1 MSFETR
7 LKDELDR
14 EGTRLVPRVGDMHAV
29 MRRGR
34 RRRLTSVGGAAL
46 VVVLL
51 AIGFGVLL
59 QFVEPSPGPVA
70 TVPTTPPAT
79 TAPPAP
85 TSTTVPAAAVLP
97 ELVVAGPEGITLV
110 REDGPTSVWNEGP
123 VMLALDDLQGGF
135 VFQVG
140 TSASSIMWL
149 PAGSDEPAE
158 LIAQQPDEALQLHE
172 VVVIGG
178 SPKVMYT
185 SRTGPAGSEQA
196 QEDLHLFDFASG
208 TDEVVATV
216 GGAERGPTRVSYGG
230 GRFLLSMSTE
240 GITWFEFLAEDGSPV
255 EVPGNPRT
263 EEQGQQDFLV
273 LVGHGAQSPDGS
285 TMAYL
290 RGHPRSEAPFE
301 VVVVDLVAGQE
312 LMVTPVE
319 GAHETTVT
327 RLEWDGEAA
336 VVSFSERS
344 PVVLVGG
351 QVVSRPEVVGTATLR
366 AIRSE
371 EPPPQA
377 DAALPAAVATTRDSI
392 LEAAAAGDVG
402 SLADLALAGSG
413 SFTYSFGGNNPPS
426 REELL
431 EAWQDPELLETMVT
445 LLNLPHTTKQA
456 EGETIYAWPSAFS
469 DNPTDE
475 DWVAVEVLYSEEE
488 IAQMKQF
495 GGYTGYRIGITDQ
508 GDWIF
513 FVAGD

>member
-14 EGTRLVPRVGDMHAV
+14 EGARLAPGVGDMHAV

-34 RRRLTSVGGAAL
+34 RRQLTSVAGAAL

-70 TVPTTPPAT
+70 TVSTVTQT
-79 TAPPAP
+79 TAPAA
-85 TSTTVPAAAVLP
+85 TTTTTQSAVVA

-110 REDGPTSVWNEGP
+110 RAGGPTSVWSEGP
-123 VMLALDDLQGGF
+123 LMLALDDLQGGF

-140 TSASSIMWL
+140 TSASSIMRL
-149 PAGSDEPAE
+149 PAGSEEPAE
-158 LIAQQPDEALQLHE
+158 LIAQQADEALQLQE
-172 VVVIGG
+172 VAVIED
-178 SPKVMYT
+178 SPKVAYT
-185 SRTGPAGSEQA
+185 RRTGVPGTDRA
-196 QEDLHLFDFASG
+196 QEDLHLHDLATG
-208 TDEVVATV
+208 ADQVVGTV
-216 GGAERGPTRVSYGG
+216 GGFERGPTRVSYGG
-230 GRFLLSMSTE
+230 GRFLLSMSAE
-240 GITWFEFLAEDGSPV
+240 GFTWFEFLAGDGSPV

-263 EEQGQQDFLV
+263 EEQSQEDFLV
-273 LVGHGAQSPDGS
+273 FAGHGSLAPDGS

-290 RGHPRSEAPFE
+290 RGHPRSEAPFQL
-301 VVVVDLVAGQE
+301 VVVDLGSGEE

-319 GAHETTVT
+319 GAHDTTVT

-336 VVSFSERS
+336 VVSFTDRS
-344 PVVLVGG
+344 PVVLAGG
-351 QVVSRPEVVGTATLR
+351 QIVSRPEVAGTASL
-366 AIRSE
+366 IRSE
-371 EPPPQA
+371 EPPPQTG
-377 DAALPAAVATTRDSI
+377 AALPPAVAATRESI

-402 SLADLALAGSG
+402 RLADLALAGSG

-445 LLNLPHTTKQA
+445 LLNLPHTEQD
-456 EGETIYAWPSAFS
+456 GIFAWPSAFS
-469 DNPTDE
+469 SNPTDE
-475 DWVAVEVLYSEEE
+475 DWAAVEVLYSEEE

-495 GGYTGYRIGITDQ
+495 GGYIGYRIGITAQ

>member
-7 LKDELDR
+7 LRDELDR
-14 EGTRLVPRVGDMHAV
+14 EGARLSPRAGDMHAV

-34 RRRLTSVGGAAL
+34 RRQLTSVAGAAL

-70 TVPTTPPAT
+70 TVSTVTPSTAPAAT
-79 TAPPAP
+79 T
-85 TSTTVPAAAVLP
+85 TTTQSAVVP

-110 REDGPTSVWNEGP
+110 REDGPTSVWSEGP
-123 VMLALDDLQGGF
+123 LMLALDDLQGGF

-140 TSASSIMWL
+140 TSASSIMRL
-149 PAGSDEPAE
+149 PAGSEEPAE
-158 LIAQQPDEALQLHE
+158 LIPQQPDEALRLHE
-172 VVVIGG
+172 VALIEGF
-178 SPKVMYT
+178 PKALYT
-185 SRTGPAGSEQA
+185 SRTGPPGTDQA
-196 QEDLHLFDFASG
+196 QEDLHLYDLATG

-216 GGAERGPTRVSYGG
+216 GGNEGGPTRVSYGG
-230 GRFLLSMSTE
+230 GRFLLSMSAE
-240 GITWFEFLAEDGSPV
+240 GFTWFEFLAEDGSSV
-255 EVPGNPRT
+255 EMPGNPRT
-263 EEQGQQDFLV
+263 EEQSQEDFLV
-273 LVGHGAQSPDGS
+273 FAGHGSLAPEGS

-301 VVVVDLVAGQE
+301 VVIVNLLSGEE
-312 LMVTPVE
+312 LTVTPVD

-336 VVSFSERS
+336 VVSFSDRP
-344 PVVLVGG
+344 PVVLAGG
-351 QVVSRPEVVGTATLR
+351 QVVSRPEVAGTASL
-366 AIRSE
+366 IRSQ
-371 EPPPQA
+371 EPPPPA
-377 DAALPAAVATTRDSI
+377 DTALPPAVAATRESI

-402 SLADLALAGSG
+402 RLADLALAGSG
-413 SFTYSFGGNNPPS
+413 SFTYSFGGNNPPT

-431 EAWQDPELLETMVT
+431 EAWQDPELLQTMVT
-445 LLNLPHTTKQA
+445 LLDLPHTEQD
-456 EGETIYAWPSAFS
+456 GIFAWPSAFS
-469 DNPTDE
+469 SNPTDE
-475 DWVAVEVLYSEEE
+475 DWAAVEVLYSEEE

-495 GGYTGYRIGITDQ
+495 GGYIGYRIGITEQ